1 MITMHTLEEH
11 LAFLLAEDKACFEE
25 GDWDRLDRIRLA
37 IDDTREQI
45 KKEDSINMNKL
56 SVNQPRPNL
65 VDVIVGED
73 NGWVAVAMSMGML
86 RVEVYDAKGDVLNAF
101 KKEWPDEKKRFKVRA
116 SYSAMCETEVEAHNI
131 DEAYEI
137 AKKLDG
143 GVFDTHCDPDDWHI
157 EDVTEVTK

>member
-1 MITMHTLEEH
+1 MITLATPKEH

-101 KKEWPDEKKRFKVRA
+101 KKEWPDEKKRYKVVA
-116 SYSAMCETEVEAHNI
+116 TYMTTCTTEIEAKDVDEAHKL
-131 DEAYEI
+131 AQ
-137 AKKLDG
+137 KLDG
-143 GVFDTHCDPDDWHI
+143 GVFDTHCDPYDWHI
-157 EDVTEVTK
+157 EDVYEVTK